1 MSDSETLLSDL
12 CLKRTCLDA
21 SYIALLD
28 ELENLDHC
36 VKDIDDPLVAFTMID
51 VKDSVVSFTDSLNAY
66 LMANK
71 KVNASLI
78 DRMDAILRR
87 LSSFEPES

>member
-1 MSDSETLLSDL
+1 MYERSDL

-36 VKDIDDPLVAFTMID
+36 VKDIDDPLVAFTMMD
-51 VKDSVVSFTDSLNAY
+51 VKDRVVSFTDNLNEY
-66 LMANK
+66 LMASK
-71 KVNASLI
+71 KSMTRLLI
-78 DRMDAILRR
+78 VWMRFLGA
-87 LSSFEPES
+87 